1 MSDVIDFLEKLGQ
14 DSALRHASLDSV
26 LAQARLSPEVRAAL
40 ASRDAGALAA
50 LLGSANVCCLINA
63 PQEER
68 GDEPARKVQA
78 PSGNVCCMVFAPLE
92 EEQEESSPKQAAA

>member
-26 LAQARLSPEVRAAL
+26 LAQARMSPEVRAAL

-50 LLGSANVCCLINA
+50 LLG
-63 PQEER
+63 R
-68 GDEPARKVQA
+68 
-78 PSGNVCCMVFAPLE
+78 NVCCMVFAPLE
-92 EEQEESSPKQAAA
+92 EEQEESSPKEAAAA